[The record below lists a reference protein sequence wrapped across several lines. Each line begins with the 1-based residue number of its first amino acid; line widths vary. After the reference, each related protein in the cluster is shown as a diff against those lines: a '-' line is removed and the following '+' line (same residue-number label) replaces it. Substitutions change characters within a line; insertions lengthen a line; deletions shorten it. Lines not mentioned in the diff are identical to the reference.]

1 MKLTRLIKLK
11 FNSFK
16 SRIHGDTNL
25 IFYGSDRSG
34 KTECVLREA
43 RKHGDKILI
52 VSDILR
58 DADMLKMKLQGMNVY
73 TAARPYLDKCRGISF
88 ETVLIDNAR
97 CMDSV
102 YASLIG
108 IIFQRVIIT
117 MESGVKIINHNNF
130 KTIRFI

>member
-25 IFYGSDRSG
+25 IFYGSDKSG
-34 KTECVLREA
+34 KTECALREA
-43 RKHGDKILI
+43 RKHGGKILI
-52 VSDILR
+52 VSDTLR
-58 DADMLKMKLQGMNVY
+58 DADKLKTKLQGMDVY
-73 TAARPYLDKCRGISF
+73 TAAKPYFDKCRGISF

-108 IIFQRVIIT
+108 IIFQRVVVT
-117 MESGVKIINHNNF
+117 MGSDVKIANHNNF

>member
-16 SRIHGDTNL
+16 SRIHGDTNI
-25 IFYGSDRSG
+25 IFYGSDKSG
-34 KTECVLREA
+34 KTMCALREA
-43 RKHGDKILI
+43 RKHGGKILI
-52 VSDILR
+52 VSDTLH
-58 DADMLKMKLQGMNVY
+58 DADKLKMKLQGVDVY
-73 TAARPYLDKCRGISF
+73 TATRLNLDRCRGISF
-88 ETVLIDNAR
+88 ETVLIDNAN

-108 IIFQRVIIT
+108 IIFQRVIVT
-117 MESGVKIINHNNF
+117 MGSDVKIMNHNNF